1 MEFKYQLSGR
11 GWASG
16 SIKIN
21 NKEFNFIAS
30 YLTDSLSDL
39 LKSLIT
45 ITPGCVPYPINES
58 TFNMEEEPERL
69 VWKFEKQNDR
79 DVLITIIKVSGIERS
94 IVFKEQCLLSD
105 FIKAVVNSIS
115 KLLKKHGIEGYREN
129 WVNHDFPLNEYQ
141 RLYNYMSKKVK

>member
-11 GWASG
+11 GWVSG
-16 SIKIN
+16 IIKIN
-21 NKEFNFIAS
+21 NKEFNFIAT

-39 LKSLIT
+39 LRSLIT
-45 ITPGCVPYPINES
+45 ITPGCVPYPMNES
-58 TFNMEEEPERL
+58 TFIMEEEPERI
-69 VWKFEKQNDR
+69 VWKFEKQNER

-105 FIKAVVNSIS
+105 FIKVVVNSIS
-115 KLLKKHGIEGYREN
+115 KLLKKHDVEGYRDI

-141 RLYNYMSKKVK
+141 RLYNYISKKVK